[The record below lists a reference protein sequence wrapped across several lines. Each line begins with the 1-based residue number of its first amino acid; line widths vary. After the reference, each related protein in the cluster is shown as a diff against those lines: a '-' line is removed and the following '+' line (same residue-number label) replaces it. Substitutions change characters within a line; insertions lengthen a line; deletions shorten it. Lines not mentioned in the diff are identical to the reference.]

1 MELHP
6 VKTEPLTGKKLLLQQ
21 GWTCWHNGSTS
32 NNSSSTSFCGILRII
47 AARTPNPATPIP
59 IRALDSNCTIAK
71 QLQLT
76 NPSLHSTSFDLLQLF
91 SPQLLLLPRRQL
103 DHHITPTT
111 KMTGTIHHI
120 ESVDQLDALLS
131 STTYVAVDFY
141 ADWCPPCK
149 AIAPIY
155 QTLADKH
162 SVDKHLAFAKVN
174 VDHVQD
180 VAARYGITAMPTFLF
195 FKEGQ
200 QVAVNG
206 KPMIQG
212 ADPRSLGAAVE
223 KLSGLAQKRVEE
235 ANAASA

>member
-1 MELHP
+1 
-6 VKTEPLTGKKLLLQQ
+6 
-21 GWTCWHNGSTS
+21 
-32 NNSSSTSFCGILRII
+32 
-47 AARTPNPATPIP
+47 
-59 IRALDSNCTIAK
+59 
-71 QLQLT
+71 
-76 NPSLHSTSFDLLQLF
+76 
-91 SPQLLLLPRRQL
+91 
-103 DHHITPTT
+103 
-111 KMTGTIHHI
+111 MTGTIHHI
-120 ESVDQLDALLS
+120 ESVEQLDALLA

-212 ADPRSLGAAVE
+212 ADPKSLGAAVE

>member
-1 MELHP
+1 M
-6 VKTEPLTGKKLLLQQ
+6 G
-21 GWTCWHNGSTS
+21 GN
-32 NNSSSTSFCGILRII
+32 
-47 AARTPNPATPIP
+47 
-59 IRALDSNCTIAK
+59 
-71 QLQLT
+71 
-76 NPSLHSTSFDLLQLF
+76 
-91 SPQLLLLPRRQL
+91 
-103 DHHITPTT
+103 
-111 KMTGTIHHI
+111 IHHI
-120 ESVDQLDALLS
+120 ESSEQLDALLA

-155 QTLADKH
+155 ENLAGKH
-162 SVDKHLAFAKVN
+162 SVDKYLAFAKVN

-206 KPMIQG
+206 KNMIQG
-212 ADPRSLGAAVE
+212 ADPKSLGAAVD